1 MSPTVSVPDTAPPA
15 MNPVNSYAYEVVP
28 KKFVMVDVMKTVVVV
43 GIMNVAGQVFGSTVT
58 VTVIN
63 QYCTMKTSICKLT
76 NAPTSVTRRDG
87 RVARW
92 HSADGACSI
101 GAGP

>member
-1 MSPTVSVPDTAPPA
+1 MSPIVYAPVASPPA
-15 MNPVNSYAYEVVP
+15 MNSVNSYAYEVVL

-43 GIMNVAGQVFGSTVT
+43 GIMNVAEQVFGRTVT

-63 QYCTMKTSICKLT
+63 QYCTIKISICKLT
-76 NAPTSVTRRDG
+76 NAPTSITRRDG